1 MNVALVKLPDKVSV
15 ALLVIAGDYGI
26 GQERKQK
33 LIDAGY
39 DAAEIQKCVNELLRV
54 CEKYG

>member
-15 ALLVIAGDYGI
+15 ALLVIAGEYGI

-33 LIDAGY
+33 LIEEGY

>member
-1 MNVALVKLPDKVSV
+1 MNVALVKLPDKVNV
-15 ALLVIAGDYGI
+15 ALLVIAGEYGI

-33 LIDAGY
+33 LIDEGY

-54 CEKYG
+54 MEKYG

>member
-15 ALLVIAGDYGI
+15 ALMVIAGEYGI

-33 LIDAGY
+33 LIEDGY

-54 CEKYG
+54 MEKYG

>member
-33 LIDAGY
+33 LIDEGY